1 MDRWCW
7 QRGFKH
13 SNSDGCGTNPNITCA
28 TNISKEVEKFSSQLE
43 TLCDFPGLSVCDD
56 KAWPGRPRGGQLQAS
71 QQKRFR
77 AFSGWSCRLG
87 MELRSGPQGARLPKL
102 FCISGPGTSVLNS
115 LCGSLSKIFPRSLCQ
130 DLAAAGGRD
139 PWRHSSTLTQ
149 SSGLSQTKP
158 CSLLS
163 PGPRVHKTAGPFGSC
178 LLQRWEDRDDPHI
191 SSDPPDPQPVWQA
204 SGEREQ
210 GGFDPCLRLISSCN
224 LPSQ

>member
-7 QRGFKH
+7 QRGFEH

-43 TLCDFPGLSVCDD
+43 TLWDFPGLSVCDD

-115 LCGSLSKIFPRSLCQ
+115 LCGSLSKIFSSESLPRPSSCRRQGSLEA
-130 DLAAAGGRD
+130 LF
-139 PWRHSSTLTQ
+139 HSDSILRTFPDQ
-149 SSGLSQTKP
+149 A
-158 CSLLS
+158 LLFAL
-163 PGPRVHKTAGPFGSC
+163 PR
-178 LLQRWEDRDDPHI
+178 
-191 SSDPPDPQPVWQA
+191 A
-204 SGEREQ
+204 SG
-210 GGFDPCLRLISSCN
+210 S
-224 LPSQ
+224 